1 MGHISSA
8 EYAVPGGCAQDFTGG
23 HIYWSPATGAAHEV
37 HGAILGLPH
46 HGWAVLRARV
56 ARHDETGTPDRV
68 GRFNHFQYG
77 SICWTPTTGAQSI
90 QGAIKDKWAQDQWET
105 GFLGYPLTDERTT
118 PDGTGRYNH
127 LQGGSRYTPTAG
139 AHSVQGAIRDSW
151 AAQGWERGPLGY
163 PTSDEYPVPGGRQS
177 DFQGGTLFWDATT
190 GVVAPR

>member
-1 MGHISSA
+1 VCPGLYRRSHLL
-8 EYAVPGGCAQDFTGG
+8 VPG
-23 HIYWSPATGAAHEV
+23 HGAAHEV
-37 HGAILGLPH
+37 HGAILGHYLTMGGPSSALGLP
-46 HGWAVLRARV
+46 AT
-56 ARHDETGTPDRV
+56 DETGTPDRV

-77 SICWTPTTGAQSI
+77 SIYWTPTTGAQSI
-90 QGAIKDKWAQDQWET
+90 QGAIKAKWAQDQWET

-127 LQGGSRYTPTAG
+127 LQGGSLYWTPTAG